1 MVECM
6 LRTKG
11 RSGDKPKT
19 YLYEG
24 CQLMVLP
31 YFLYEVEVYRIWH
44 NGFALVRSRR
54 FKSNKFLRI
63 KNYVEIKR
71 YDGYNLERSIDLI
84 GAPINFIKEKKL
96 PVYGQKTKKTNAGKS
111 NKK

>member
-1 MVECM
+1 MAKSM
-6 LRTKG
+6 HQTKDH
-11 RSGDKPKT
+11 SWDNQTT

-24 CQLMVLP
+24 GQLMVLP
-31 YFLYEVEVYRIWH
+31 YFLYEVEVYRTWH

-63 KNYVEIKR
+63 KNYVEVKH
-71 YDGYNLERSIDLI
+71 YDGHNLERSIDLI

-96 PVYGQKTKKTNAGKS
+96 PVYRQKTKKVNGKS
-111 NKK
+111 KK